1 MAPFFV
7 LNFLLEPM
15 LFLKMGKTLRLI
27 LGDQLNAQHSWFST
41 VNNEHTFVMI
51 ESREEGSYAPHHIQK
66 VVGIFSAMRQ
76 FAHSLKSQGHQ
87 LHYHKILDST
97 EANLRTVL
105 ASIAHQYGAE
115 RIELQEPDEWRLRE
129 DLEQLK
135 DEGFKITWCSSEHFI
150 STREEFQGLFEGKK
164 TFLMETFYRALRRR
178 TGILMDMGQ
187 PAGGKWNYDAQNRK
201 KLPKNHLPPPPF
213 VPSTD
218 VSTELKDALAAQLPT
233 IGKLENPKHFYWP
246 TTPTQAWEIF
256 DHWLQYGLPSFGDY
270 QDALTTKSWSLYH
283 SRISFA
289 LNTKMIQPLE
299 VCQRVEAHYR
309 ANPEIALNAVEGF
322 IRQILGWREFMCC
335 VYWHRMPEF
344 ADENFFG
351 FDRKLPQWFWNGD
364 TKMKCLSHTIGQSLN
379 HGYAHHIQRLMV
391 TGNFALLAGIDPDEV
406 DLWYLGIYIDAF
418 EWVEITNTRGMSQYA
433 DGGWIATKPYV
444 SSANY
449 MKKMGDYCDQCFY
462 NPKTKT
468 EDDSCPFNAL
478 YWNFFDSQRDKLQSN
493 FRLGMVYRTYDKMNA
508 DVKAGI
514 REKAQS
520 LLDNINTL

>member
-1 MAPFFV
+1 LAPFFV

-105 ASIAHQYGAE
+105 ASIAQQYGAE

-150 STREEFQGLFEGKK
+150 STREEFEGLFEGKK

-178 TGILMDMGQ
+178 TGILMDMAQ
-187 PAGGKWNYDAQNRK
+187 PAGDKWNYDAQNRK
-201 KLPKNHLPPPPF
+201 KLPKNHLPPAPF

-218 VSTELKDALAAQLPT
+218 VSAELKDALAAQLPT

-289 LNTKMIQPLE
+289 LNTKMIQPLD

-309 ANPEIALNAVEGF
+309 ANPEIPLNAVEGF
-322 IRQILGWREFMCC
+322 IRQILGWREFMRC

>member
-1 MAPFFV
+1 LAPFFV

-105 ASIAHQYGAE
+105 ASIAQQYGAE

-150 STREEFQGLFEGKK
+150 STREEFEGLFEGKK

-178 TGILMDMGQ
+178 TGILMDMAQ

-218 VSTELKDALAAQLPT
+218 VSAELKDALAAQLPT

-289 LNTKMIQPLE
+289 LNTKMIQPLD

-309 ANPEIALNAVEGF
+309 ANPEIPLNAVEGF
-322 IRQILGWREFMCC
+322 IRQILGWREFMRC

-351 FDRKLPQWFWNGD
+351 FDRKLPQWFWNGE

>member
-97 EANLRTVL
+97 EANLRSVL
-105 ASIAHQYGAE
+105 ASIAQQYGTE

-322 IRQILGWREFMCC
+322 IRQILGWREFMRC

-418 EWVEITNTRGMSQYA
+418 EWMEITNTRGMSQYA

-520 LLDNINTL
+520 LLDSINTL

>member
-7 LNFLLEPM
+7 LNFLLEPV
-15 LFLKMGKTLRLI
+15 LIRRMGKTLRLI

-41 VNNEHTFVMI
+41 VNNEYTFVMI

-105 ASIAHQYGAE
+105 ASIAHQYGTE

-150 STREEFQGLFEGKK
+150 STRKEFQELFEGKK

-218 VSTELKDALAAQLPT
+218 VSAELKDALAAQLPT
-233 IGKLENPKHFYWP
+233 IGKLKNPKHFYWP

-289 LNTKMIQPLE
+289 LNTKMIQPLD

-309 ANPEIALNAVEGF
+309 ANPEVPLNAVEGF
-322 IRQILGWREFMCC
+322 IRQILGWREFMRC

-344 ADENFFG
+344 AAENFFG
-351 FDRKLPQWFWNGD
+351 FDRKLPQWFWDGE
-364 TKMKCLSHTIGQSLN
+364 TKRKCLSQTIGQSLN

-391 TGNFALLAGIDPDEV
+391 TGNFTLLAGIDPDEV

>member
-1 MAPFFV
+1 LAPFFV

-15 LFLKMGKTLRLI
+15 LFLEMGKTLRLI

-76 FAHSLKSQGHQ
+76 FAHFLKSQGHQ

-218 VSTELKDALAAQLPT
+218 VSTELKDTLAAQLPT

-289 LNTKMIQPLE
+289 LNTKMIQPLD

-309 ANPEIALNAVEGF
+309 ANPEIPLNAVEGF
-322 IRQILGWREFMCC
+322 IRQILGWREFMRC

>member
-15 LFLKMGKTLRLI
+15 LFLQMGKTLRLI

-41 VNNEHTFVMI
+41 VNNEYTFVMI

-135 DEGFKITWCSSEHFI
+135 DEGFKITLCSSEHFI

-289 LNTKMIQPLE
+289 LNTKMIQPLD

-309 ANPEIALNAVEGF
+309 ANPEVPLNAVEGF
-322 IRQILGWREFMCC
+322 IRQILGWREFMRC

-351 FDRKLPQWFWNGD
+351 FDRRLPQWFWNGE